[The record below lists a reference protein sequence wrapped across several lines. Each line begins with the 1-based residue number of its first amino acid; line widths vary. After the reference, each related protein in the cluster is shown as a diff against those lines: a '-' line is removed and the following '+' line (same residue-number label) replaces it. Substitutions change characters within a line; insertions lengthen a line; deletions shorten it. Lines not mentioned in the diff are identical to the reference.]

1 LSARGRL
8 DGPRVGTS
16 GVAGAVVAAA

>member
-1 LSARGRL
+1 LSAQGRL